1 MNDQQEF
8 FDLLHQAQQ
17 GDEQAREQCVLRNVG
32 LVWSIVNRF
41 KTHSS
46 AQDLFQIG
54 CLGLMKAINNF
65 DTSYN
70 VMFSTYAVPII
81 LGEIKRY
88 FRDEGQMKISRS
100 LKERYLQVQK
110 SRERLAQKLQREP
123 TYREIG
129 EDLGV
134 EENDVMLAMEANQF
148 LASMDEAF
156 YQKDG
161 STIKLEDKVEDRH
174 GEDVPMK
181 LALKKEVG
189 HLEQREQYLIYL
201 RYELEYNQEAIAKKM
216 GISQVQVSRLEK
228 KILNKLK
235 CKLTE
240 DA

>member
-1 MNDQQEF
+1 MSDTNF
-8 FDLLHQAQQ
+8 FELLTKAQA
-17 GDEQAREQCVLRNVG
+17 GDEQAREECVTRNVG

-65 DTSYN
+65 DQSYN

-100 LKERYLQVQK
+100 IKERYIHVQK
-110 SRERLAQKLQREP
+110 SREKLSQTLQREP
-123 TYREIG
+123 TYQEIAK
-129 EDLGV
+129 DL
-134 EENDVMLAMEANQF
+134 EIDETDVMLAFEANQF

-161 STIKLEDKVEDRH
+161 SSIKLEDKVEDH
-174 GEDVPMK
+174 HKEDIPMK
-181 LALKKEVG
+181 LSLKKEIG
-189 HLEQREQYLIYL
+189 ELEERERLLIYL
-201 RYELEYNQEAIAKKM
+201 RYDLEYNQDKIAKKM

-228 KILNKLK
+228 KILLKLK
-235 CKLTE
+235 LKLTQE
-240 DA
+240 N

>member
-1 MNDQQEF
+1 MSDPEF
-8 FDLLHQAQQ
+8 FELLHRAQA
-17 GDEQAREQCVLRNVG
+17 GDEEAREQCVLRNVG

-54 CLGLMKAINNF
+54 CLGLMKAINHF

-100 LKERYLQVQK
+100 LKERYLAVQK

-123 TYREIG
+123 TIREIG
-129 EDLGV
+129 ADLEL
-134 EENDVMLAMEANQF
+134 EEGEVMLAMEANQF

-161 STIKLEDKVEDRH
+161 SSIKLEDKVEDKH
-174 GEDVPMK
+174 AEDVPLK
-181 LALKKEVG
+181 LALKKEIG
-189 HLEQREQYLIYL
+189 QLDERERYLIYL
-201 RYELEYNQEAIAKKM
+201 RYDLEYNQERIARKM

-235 CKLTE
+235 IKLTE
-240 DA
+240 G